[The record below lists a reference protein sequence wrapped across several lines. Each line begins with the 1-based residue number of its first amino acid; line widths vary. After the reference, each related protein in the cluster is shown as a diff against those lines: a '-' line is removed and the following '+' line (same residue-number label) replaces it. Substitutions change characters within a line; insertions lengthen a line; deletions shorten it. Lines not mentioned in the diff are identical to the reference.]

1 MVELVRN
8 PLEFDAPV
16 VAVTVLED
24 RAHVVRSGAI
34 ELPAGMSRLRI
45 REVAAVLSD
54 KTLCGEVVALG
65 GADDGARPRVSDVRA
80 RRVLVARD
88 RERAP
93 ASAELHEQLSRV
105 QDEQRRC
112 RVALDRVARTLTG
125 LERAASETLAE
136 ISTDLAW
143 GATELERWREQL
155 EELAARERACRERRL
170 ELEESQRERERELTR
185 LRERVSVSAT
195 PRDQVA
201 AELIVE
207 VHTARPGRYRV
218 KLDYIVPSACWR
230 PHHRAELQLR
240 GGGEGE
246 GDEGERALRFVMRGC
261 VWQNTGEDWR
271 DVELTLSTE
280 RLSLGT
286 EPPRLVD
293 DVVSARRRSEQID
306 VEVRQQE
313 VQTTGVG
320 EGGASERVGDMPGID
335 DGGEVLAL
343 RVPGRVT
350 VPSDGRPHRVELAEF
365 STPAACERVVTA
377 ELTPAALL
385 KSTQTNRASRP
396 ILAGPVDL
404 VLDGGFTGR
413 AKVLFIAPGERF
425 ELGWGPDGA
434 IRVKRDVDTS
444 VEQARVLSSWKTS
457 RKTVELRLS
466 NLGAAPRRF
475 TVIERIPVSE
485 IEKVK
490 IDVDVRKTSA
500 RRTADADG
508 FVRWSVALAGH
519 AREILTLVY
528 TVKKHD
534 DVSRIEI

>member
-8 PLEFDAPV
+8 PLELDAPV

-54 KTLCGEVVALG
+54 KTLCGEVHELG
-65 GADDGARPRVSDVRA
+65 GAGDGARPRVSDVRA
-80 RRVLVARD
+80 RRMLVARD
-88 RERAP
+88 QERAP
-93 ASAELHEQLSRV
+93 ASGELHEQLSRL
-105 QDEQRRC
+105 QDEQRRS

-136 ISTDLAW
+136 ISTELAW
-143 GATELERWREQL
+143 GKTELERWREQL

-170 ELEESQRERERELTR
+170 ELEEAQRERERELTR
-185 LRERVSVSAT
+185 LRERVSISAT

-207 VHTARPGRYRV
+207 VHAARPGRYRV

-240 GGGEGE
+240 GD

-293 DVVSARRRSEQID
+293 DIVSARRRSEQID

-313 VQTTGVG
+313 VQTTGVA
-320 EGGASERVGDMPGID
+320 EGGAGERAGDMPGID

-350 VPSDGRPHRVELAEF
+350 IPSDGRPHRVELAEF
-365 STPAACERVVTA
+365 SAPAACERVVTA

-385 KSTQTNRASRP
+385 KSTQTNRAPRP

-413 AKVLFIAPGERF
+413 TKVLFIAPGERF

-434 IRVKRDVDTS
+434 IRVKRAVDTS

-490 IDVDVRKTSA
+490 IDVDVRKTSQGRA
-500 RRTADADG
+500 ADGDG

-519 AREILTLVY
+519 ARETLTLVY

-534 DVSRIEI
+534 DVSRIEL